1 MNKAIMKAPEGM
13 TSLSW
18 GGTVYNIEDGLA
30 LVPIESVQDLLDHG
44 LTFMGDR
51 PESEEEALT
60 AQLEVLEAR
69 VATATQAFEDAAA
82 ERDSVKARLDAIKA
96 ADAKANGESTGNGKG
111 GKK

>member
-18 GGTVYNIEDGLA
+18 GGTVYNIEDGIA

-69 VATATQAFEDAAA
+69 VFNATAAFEDATA
-82 ERDSVKARLDAIKA
+82 ERDSVKARLDAIK
-96 ADAKANGESTGNGKG
+96 GEPAGDKGNGKG